1 MDIFTQALAAVL
13 SGNILTVWFIYSMIQ
28 YWRSERA
35 GDDYDSWSTILGIVV
50 PLVMMSATVYLAT
63 AK

>member
-1 MDIFTQALAAVL
+1 MDIFNQALAAVL
-13 SGNILTVWFIYSMIQ
+13 TGNILTVWFVYSMIQ

-35 GDDYDSWSTILGIVV
+35 GDDYDRWSTILGITV
-50 PLVMMSATVYLAT
+50 PLVLASATVYLAT